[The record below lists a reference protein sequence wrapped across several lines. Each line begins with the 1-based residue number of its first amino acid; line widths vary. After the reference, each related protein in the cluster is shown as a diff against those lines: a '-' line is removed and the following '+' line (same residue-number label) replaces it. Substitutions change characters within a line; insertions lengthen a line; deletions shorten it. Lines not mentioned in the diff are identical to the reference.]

1 MYFAHEIEFRTQ
13 ALHECKLLLG
23 VFPHAFPQATNPYSL
38 RQLRAST
45 LIKLR
50 KNRSISLAHS
60 RFIHGLSLA
69 RSISLAREVFRFAE
83 TDQNSAGRLS
93 RRLATTARCLCERN
107 LISSPYFGDH
117 FNRCDGQSLTKS
129 AVRPNYSF
137 PSSRAFVARLV
148 SPAACKQ
155 HYSIPFGQTNHYSIA
170 RLL

>member
-1 MYFAHEIEFRTQ
+1 MDCASAWCPVTVEFSAHSRTACVNQQHVGVMYFAHEIEFRTQ

-69 RSISLAREVFRFAE
+69 RSISLPVKSFDLLKRTKIQLVDLVVDLQLQRGVSASETWFRH
-83 TDQNSAGRLS
+83 RI
-93 RRLATTARCLCERN
+93 LAIT
-107 LISSPYFGDH
+107 LI
-117 FNRCDGQSLTKS
+117 
-129 AVRPNYSF
+129 
-137 PSSRAFVARLV
+137 
-148 SPAACKQ
+148 AAMGKV
-155 HYSIPFGQTNHYSIA
+155 
-170 RLL
+170 

>member
-50 KNRSISLAHS
+50 KNRSISLAQ
-60 RFIHGLSLA
+60 